1 MIGLPLQAPSLCP
14 SGRAGLFSSPGHR
27 FSTHLYLS
35 QSQCPKRER
44 LKCRDGGL
52 AIAEAPIVVSFQR
65 LSPSPCRIGL
75 GKDNLLPASRA
86 IDHNDA
92 ERVCRFSAAR
102 GLVDRWSFSAG
113 DPLREH
119 SKSIDFFSKLGVQ
132 NSELESCI
140 CGLSSYWECKLSEWM
155 KGRECF

>member
-102 GLVDRWSFSAG
+102 GLVGGPSLQATPSGDTPSRLISSVSWGYKTRSWSLASAG
-113 DPLREH
+113 YH
-119 SKSIDFFSKLGVQ
+119 HTGSA
-132 NSELESCI
+132 
-140 CGLSSYWECKLSEWM
+140 SYRN
-155 KGRECF
+155 G